1 MHHHIWATVLGLI
14 GLLGLAVA
22 MVPVAGRL
30 NFPYTVLLAVVG
42 IALGALGYV
51 DLSGL
56 GPTLGPLGDFLAAA
70 HGFSITS
77 EAVLFIFL
85 PALVFEAALAIDVRR
100 LVDDI
105 APILVLAVFGLLVST
120 FMIGYVMWWA
130 APVPLVACLLL
141 GAILSATDPVAVVA
155 IFKDLGAPKRLA
167 ILVEGESLFND
178 ATAIVMFTI
187 LAAML
192 AGSAEADVVGGA
204 IAFVKV
210 FVGGGIVGF
219 ALAWL
224 LTWVLGYIRDLPL
237 VESTLT
243 ICLAYLSFIV
253 AEHYL
258 HVSGVVAVVA
268 AALVIGSRGRTSI
281 SPGSWHV
288 MTETWEQIGF
298 WANSLIF
305 VLVGIAVPG
314 ILGGITG
321 TDLGLLAL
329 AIVIGTVAR
338 AVVIYGMIPGID
350 RFTRRPNVSGAYKT
364 IMWWGGLRG
373 AVSLALAL
381 AVIEAPTYS
390 PEVKHFVGVTV
401 CGFVLFTLFAQA
413 TTIRWLLGT
422 FGLDKLSP
430 ADLAIRNRAIA
441 TSLSQIE
448 RSIEAAATTR
458 QVPSEL
464 SRELIAGYQRRM
476 AEVEDEL
483 GGLQGIGDDDW
494 EKIGLATLAGQ
505 ERSTYLRFFTDA
517 YVSPTI
523 TRRLLGTVEDLIDGV
538 KMRGL
543 DGYRAALDRHLGF
556 GWRFRLAMWL
566 QRRFGIAGPLTR
578 ALADRFEILLTM
590 RIALNEELAH
600 GLPRLSSLLNQQV
613 CARLEELLRRRL
625 ARTEEAVAALTL
637 QYPDYARDLQLTHL
651 GRVALR
657 LESQDYRRMLR
668 DSVISNEVYKDLQA
682 QLDARAE
689 ALEARPS
696 LDLGLDPLKLV
707 AKVPFIGALP
717 AARQAE
723 IARLL
728 KPRLAIP
735 GEHIVRKGEAGDAMY
750 FVSTGAARVDLEPA
764 PITLGSGDFF
774 GELALLTE
782 KPRNANVTALGFCD
796 LLVLTV
802 RDFRRLLDANP
813 EMRATIEQVARQR
826 LSESA
831 AD

>member
-1 MHHHIWATVLGLI
+1 MEHHLWATVLGLV

-22 MVPVAGRL
+22 MVPVAARL

-42 IALGALGYV
+42 CILGFLGYV
-51 DLSGL
+51 DLSA
-56 GPTLGPLGDFLAAA
+56 LGPLGDFLAAA

-100 LVDDI
+100 LIDDI
-105 APILVLAVFGLLVST
+105 APILVLAVFGLLIST

-130 APVPLVACLLL
+130 SAIPLVACLLL

-178 ATAIVMFTI
+178 ATAIVIFTI

-192 AGSAEADVVGGA
+192 TGSAEADLVGGT

-210 FVGGGIVGF
+210 FVGGGVVGIVM
-219 ALAWL
+219 ALAMCWI
-224 LTWVLGYIRDLPL
+224 LGKIRDLPL

-243 ICLAYLSFIV
+243 IVLAYLSFIV

-258 HVSGVVAVVA
+258 HVSGVVAVVT

-281 SPGSWHV
+281 SAGSWHT
-288 MTETWEQIGF
+288 MHETWEQIGF

-305 VLVGIAVPG
+305 VLVGIAVPS
-314 ILGGITG
+314 IMGGITG
-321 TDLGLLAL
+321 NDLWLLGL

-338 AVVIYGMIPGID
+338 ALVIYGMIPGID
-350 RFTRRPNVSGAYKT
+350 LFTRMPNVSGSFKT

-381 AVIEAPTYS
+381 AVMETAS
-390 PEVKHFVGVTV
+390 VSDEVKHFIGITV
-401 CGFVLFTLFAQA
+401 CGFVLFTLFVNA
-413 TTIRWLLGT
+413 TTIRFMLAA

-430 ADLAIRNRAIA
+430 ADLVIRNRAIA
-441 TSLSQIE
+441 TSLS
-448 RSIEAAATTR
+448 SIEQSIEVAARSR
-458 QVPSEL
+458 QVEPAL
-464 SRELIAGYQRRM
+464 SAELIAGYGQRI
-476 AEVEDEL
+476 AETEAEL
-483 GGLQGIGDDDW
+483 SGMQGLSDDDW
-494 EKIGLATLAGQ
+494 ARIGLATLAGQ
-505 ERSTYLRFFTDA
+505 ERSTYLRFFADGF
-517 YVSPTI
+517 VSPPI
-523 TRRLLGTVEDLIDGV
+523 ARQLLSATDDLIDGLKV
-538 KMRGL
+538 RGM
-543 DGYRAALDRHLGF
+543 DGYQSAVRRHLGF
-556 GWRFRLAMWL
+556 GWRFRLALRL
-566 QRRFGIAGPLTR
+566 QRRLAIAGPLTR
-578 ALADRFEILLTM
+578 ALADRFEMLLTM
-590 RIALNEELAH
+590 RIALNDEIEH
-600 GLPRLSSLLNQQV
+600 GLPKLEALVGARTCEHLEAVLRN
-613 CARLEELLRRRL
+613 RLE
-625 ARTEEAVAALTL
+625 RTDEAVAALTL
-637 QYPDYARDLQLTHL
+637 QYPEYARDLQLCHL

-657 LESQDYRRMLR
+657 LESQDYKRLLS
-668 DSVISNEVYKDLQA
+668 DSVISNEIYKDLHA
-682 QLDARAE
+682 ALDERAE
-689 ALEARPS
+689 ALEAGPK
-696 LDLGLDPLKLV
+696 LDLGLRPEKLV

-717 AARQAE
+717 AERQAE

-735 GEHIVRKGEAGDAMY
+735 DERVVGKGEAGDAMY
-750 FVSTGAARVDLEPA
+750 FVSTGAVRVDLEPE

-774 GELALLTE
+774 GELALLTQR
-782 KPRNANVTALGFCD
+782 PRNADVRALGFCD

-802 RDFRRLLDANP
+802 SDFQRLLDANP
-813 EMRATIEQVARQR
+813 EMRETIERVAQQR
-826 LSESA
+826 LGETA